1 MINLGEDFVSLLDFY
16 SFNDTSDYSQDLIS
30 ALFEKVKLIHEDN
43 RKVDIIDE
51 NSVYVNPNNITSN
64 YISSSPI
71 SSYEDKGEIVKK
83 DLIDLYCLAFGL
95 YIFENYNNVEGSY
108 IIKKRE
114 VLKDIFDSNSYVIP
128 SEDIEDFR
136 SAIVDGNPSYL
147 SRKQSAKGSS
157 RGNQLVLSNGTPT
170 GIVGND
176 DIPYSNTKA
185 FGAALFMGL
194 SLLITSGIM
203 AFLAYLLAR

>member
-147 SRKQSAKGSS
+147 SRKMSAKGSS

-194 SLLITSGIM
+194 SLLITSGLM

>member
-128 SEDIEDFR
+128 SEDIEEFR

-147 SRKQSAKGSS
+147 SRKMSAKGSS

-194 SLLITSGIM
+194 SLLIMSGIM

>member
-51 NSVYVNPNNITSN
+51 NNVFVNPNNITSN

>member
-114 VLKDIFDSNSYVIP
+114 GL
-128 SEDIEDFR
+128 E
-136 SAIVDGNPSYL
+136 
-147 SRKQSAKGSS
+147 AKRES
-157 RGNQLVLSNGTPT
+157 
-170 GIVGND
+170 I
-176 DIPYSNTKA
+176 
-185 FGAALFMGL
+185 
-194 SLLITSGIM
+194 
-203 AFLAYLLAR
+203 